1 MEAFMLEATEV
12 GGVGVGVWQRCKL
25 CVGVDGLRWCWQRW
39 RDQGLHVVTLVLM
52 EMGGVRFGAM
62 ELWGILVGSDGLA
75 LVFVLAS
82 CGDGGERH

>member
-39 RDQGLHVVTLVLM
+39 RNGGLRVLALALM
-52 EMGGVRFGAM
+52 EVGGVRVGAM
-62 ELWGILVGSDGLA
+62 EL
-75 LVFVLAS
+75 
-82 CGDGGERH
+82 